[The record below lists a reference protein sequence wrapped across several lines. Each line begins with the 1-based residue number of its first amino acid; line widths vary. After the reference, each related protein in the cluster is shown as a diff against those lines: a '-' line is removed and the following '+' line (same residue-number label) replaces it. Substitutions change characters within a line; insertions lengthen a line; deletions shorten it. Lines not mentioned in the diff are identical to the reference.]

1 MISRFYFYSPVFL
14 EYGLSETKHSVSSHI
29 IHWIRGENTTCTL
42 GIYYCLINFDSMCLA
57 FQWNTVLRVSY
68 KCSNKLILM
77 YKKLRMQKQGGFH
90 QITFHDLLINRAS
103 DISRGC
109 GPAKFR
115 YFREIPRNSLKKRNT
130 AKSARNISK
139 YMSAKHI

>member
-42 GIYYCLINFDSMCLA
+42 GIYYCFINFDSMCLA
-57 FQWNTVLRVSY
+57 FRWNTVLSVCY

-90 QITFHDLLINRAS
+90 QITFHDLLINDFESNSIQDFYLVKFETHLIFYWSSRR
-103 DISRGC
+103 DGRFLTIS
-109 GPAKFR
+109 PFIIVLHA
-115 YFREIPRNSLKKRNT
+115 L
-130 AKSARNISK
+130 
-139 YMSAKHI
+139 YM